1 MRNIGAISYKEL
13 SIYFA
18 SPMAYVIAGVF
29 LALTG
34 VFFVESID
42 QPFATATVAVML
54 RNTAFFLM
62 PLIPPILTMRLLAE
76 EQKLG
81 TLELLMT
88 APVRD
93 YEVVLGKFIASFV
106 ILGVTVLLTLV
117 YVLILLFYADP
128 DLGPVLGA
136 YLGILLYSMTTLAI
150 GILASALT
158 GNQIVA
164 ASVGFGLI
172 LLFSVID
179 SVSAILSGVAAT
191 VLEQVSLTAH
201 YDAFARGIVD
211 TSDIIYYL
219 VMAAI
224 FLFLAVRALESRRW
238 R

>member
-1 MRNIGAISYKEL
+1 M
-13 SIYFA
+13 
-18 SPMAYVIAGVF
+18 
-29 LALTG
+29 
-34 VFFVESID
+34 
-42 QPFATATVAVML
+42 
-54 RNTAFFLM
+54 
-62 PLIPPILTMRLLAE
+62 
-76 EQKLG
+76 
-81 TLELLMT
+81 
-88 APVRD
+88 
-93 YEVVLGKFIASFV
+93 
-106 ILGVTVLLTLV
+106 
-117 YVLILLFYADP
+117 
-128 DLGPVLGA
+128 
-136 YLGILLYSMTTLAI
+136 
-150 GILASALT
+150 ASALT

-201 YDAFARGIVD
+201 YDAFARGVVD

>member
-93 YEVVLGKFIASFV
+93 YEVVIGKFIASFV

-150 GILASALT
+150 GLLASALT

-172 LLFSVID
+172 LLFSVIE

-201 YDAFARGIVD
+201 YDAFARGVVD

>member
-93 YEVVLGKFIASFV
+93 YEVVIGKFIASFV

-150 GILASALT
+150 GLLASALT

-201 YDAFARGIVD
+201 YDAFARGVVD

>member
-1 MRNIGAISYKEL
+1 
-13 SIYFA
+13 
-18 SPMAYVIAGVF
+18 MAYVIAGVF

-93 YEVVLGKFIASFV
+93 YEVVIGKFIASFV

-150 GILASALT
+150 GLLASALT

-201 YDAFARGIVD
+201 YDAFARGVVD